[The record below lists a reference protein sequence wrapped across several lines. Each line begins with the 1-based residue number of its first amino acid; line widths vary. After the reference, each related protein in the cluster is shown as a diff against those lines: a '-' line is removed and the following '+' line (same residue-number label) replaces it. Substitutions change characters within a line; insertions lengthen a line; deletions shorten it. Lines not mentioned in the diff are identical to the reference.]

1 MSLNSYYW
9 KLLRSCN
16 LLLYSMKKRLLCCCS
31 FLFIGLVSS
40 SWACH
45 PYNVDS
51 FFNPYVLIS
60 PHLELPVPQPVVQDQ
75 TSQIR
80 AFFARFL
87 FSETALN
94 EMVGRALTQGIDS
107 YDTDGLIRL
116 LFQRFSLLGNELEQA
131 VVRMNALGQGGVDPF
146 SAFARALFEGLGLG
160 PANSASRVAGLLTNA
175 TLFHDIEVAFWTSTF
190 KEQGLTAEQA
200 LRAFYVMQ
208 THLGQGF
215 SYWRAFSWAL
225 FSEFH
230 FNEGTI
236 LALNG
241 YQEYLVQAG
250 MPSYLAFCQALFS
263 RLEGYGSEVYAMG
276 IQRFNERIQAGQP
289 LVAAY
294 YATRFSFTG
303 LTNNEVEEATE
314 RLMNTFENAQ
324 NTDYWGN
331 AYMWVLY
338 EAFGFPR
345 FLASAMAEVNHNV
358 FTVLG
363 AQANPLSVFWNAAF
377 RVLGV
382 REDELENVYGHFVA
396 YYGQGYQVREAFER
410 AFLRF
415 FVYEDELDAVTQA
428 FFDTNIIDAGNNERL
443 RFLLLKA
450 WGARYPWIAEA
461 TLVDAIQGFFDSPSS
476 LNGVLGVLSGFWES

>member
-1 MSLNSYYW
+1 
-9 KLLRSCN
+9 
-16 LLLYSMKKRLLCCCS
+16 MKKRLLCCCS
-31 FLFIGLVSS
+31 FLYIGLVSS
-40 SWACH
+40 SWACL

-51 FFNPYVLIS
+51 FFNSYVLIS
-60 PHLELPVPQPVVQDQ
+60 PHLELPAPQPVVQDQ

-87 FSETALN
+87 FSETALD
-94 EMVGRALTQGIDS
+94 EMVGGALTQGIDS
-107 YDTDGLIRL
+107 YDRDGLMRL

-160 PANSASRVAGLLTNA
+160 STNSASRVAGLLTNA
-175 TLFHDIEVAFWTSTF
+175 TLFHDIEVAFWSSLF
-190 KEQGLTAEQA
+190 EGQGLTKEQA

-208 THLGQGF
+208 MHLGQGF

-225 FSEFH
+225 LSQFRFD
-230 FNEGTI
+230 EGTI
-236 LALNG
+236 LALNS

-250 MPSYLAFCQALFS
+250 MPSYLALYQALFS
-263 RLEGYGSEVYAMG
+263 RLESYGSEIHAIG

-289 LVAAY
+289 LIAAY

-314 RLMNTFENAQ
+314 RLMDIFENAQ
-324 NTDYWGN
+324 NADYWGN
-331 AYMWVLY
+331 AYIWVLY
-338 EAFGFPR
+338 ETFGFPR
-345 FLASAMAEVNHNV
+345 SLASAMAEVNHNV

-363 AQANPLSVFWNAAF
+363 AQANSLSVFWNAAF

-382 REDELENVYGHFVA
+382 PVAQLEEVNASFMAYWDQGHQQRV
-396 YYGQGYQVREAFER
+396 AFER

-415 FVYEDELDAVTQA
+415 FVYEDELGAVTQA

-461 TLVDAIQGFFDSPSS
+461 TLEDAIQGFFDSPSS
-476 LNGVLGVLSGFWES
+476 LSGVLGVLSGFQEP